1 MINAITTATSQVNTR
16 ARPKVSKHCFKCS
29 CFVYYQTL
37 RLAAG
42 YTNLGTQCID
52 YVHRVQLDLCHL
64 SSADV
69 KWLVRTYWYI
79 YIYICMTRYSHVCLL
94 VRHAALC
101 AWNIGTREWR
111 LRLGTVVPPQYL
123 CFRRVPGKGTVT
135 SSICICRVTKAKNTY
150 LSKPNSSKHKQKTYD
165 TAQHMQ
171 RFGVFCFSWCLL
183 AGYLKHR

>member
-1 MINAITTATSQVNTR
+1 MLLFRLLSNTKACSRIHKSWDPVYRLCSQ
-16 ARPKVSKHCFKCS
+16 
-29 CFVYYQTL
+29 
-37 RLAAG
+37 
-42 YTNLGTQCID
+42 
-52 YVHRVQLDLCHL
+52 
-64 SSADV
+64 SSAGFMSSV
-69 KWLVRTYWYI
+69 VCWCKMTCTHAHIGI